1 MFFGKGVFLS
11 ERKNSMNR
19 CVYHPFV
26 LLLAVGLF
34 TLAAGGHQTPTEG
47 NEPDSIVVTTLLDVV
62 DDADGVTS
70 LREALGG
77 AEAGGRVIFDAALA
91 GGTIV
96 LGGAQLEI
104 TEGIAV
110 DAGSVGGIT
119 IDAGGKSRV
128 ISVTGGDADRPAA
141 LIGLT
146 VTGGNVEDDGDED
159 IHASGGGGIFNNG
172 TLTIVN
178 TVVFGN
184 TACGFGGGIDN
195 DGDMTV
201 VNSTVAGNAAPGFGG
216 GIANVDG
223 RLTLVN
229 SIVSCNR
236 ANTDSDL
243 GAYYFSGRNNIV
255 GADPGFAVPPVFESD
270 ELANRDAI
278 DLTLK
283 PGSWAIDRGANDA
296 VETETDLAG
305 NPRAFAA
312 AKGPATV
319 DIGAYEYQ
327 RCVEREAPST
337 VVTTPLDNLDA
348 ADGLTSL
355 REAILYAGPG
365 DAVTFDSSLGGRT
378 ITLRGSELEIDKII
392 TVDASSVGG
401 ITIDAGGKNR
411 VFHVSCG
418 EPLRPVKLIGLTIT
432 GGKLYNRDGGGIY
445 NTGILALVGSTVS
458 GNYARY
464 ADGWTFTKDGS
475 WGCEF
480 SLGGGINNYGTL
492 EIVGSTVAGNVSDG
506 GGGIGNCGM
515 MKIVGS
521 SVSENI
527 SDVGGALE
535 NHGALEIVSSTVT
548 GNSASSGAIFNLEGY
563 LTLNSSIVALNH
575 TDDGAD
581 IYNAASISDSGSVIG
596 IDPGFTIPPVF
607 DVKNLTN
614 RGKLDLTPKEGS
626 AAIDIGDNDAVKTE
640 TDLAGNPRVVGGA
653 VDAGAYEYQGKEK

>member
-1 MFFGKGVFLS
+1 
-11 ERKNSMNR
+11 MNR
-19 CVYHPFV
+19 HIYRRLVS
-26 LLLAVGLF
+26 LLA
-34 TLAAGGHQTPTEG
+34 AAFFAAASGGYQTPAEG
-47 NEPDSIVVTTLLDVV
+47 NEPERITVTTLLDVV
-62 DDADGVTS
+62 DDADGATS
-70 LREALGG
+70 LREALGR
-77 AEAGGRVIFDAALA
+77 AEAGGAVTFDAALA

-96 LGGAQLEI
+96 LAGAPLEI

-172 TLTIVN
+172 TLRIVN

-236 ANTDSDL
+236 ANTDGDL

-255 GADPGFAVPPVFESD
+255 GADPGFAIPPVFESD
-270 ELANRDAI
+270 ELANRDAV
-278 DLTLK
+278 DLTLRA
-283 PGSWAIDRGANDA
+283 GSWAIDRGANDA
-296 VETETDLAG
+296 VETETDRAG
-305 NPRAFAA
+305 NPRAYAA

-327 RCVEREAPST
+327 RRVEREAPST

-355 REAILYAGPG
+355 REAILCAGPG

-378 ITLRGSELEIDKII
+378 ITLGGSELEIDKII
-392 TVDASSVGG
+392 TIDASSVGG
-401 ITIDAGGKNR
+401 VTIDAGGKNR
-411 VFHVSCG
+411 VFRVGCG

-480 SLGGGINNYGTL
+480 SLGGGINNYGTM
-492 EIVGSTVAGNVSDG
+492 EIVGSTVSGNVSDG
-506 GGGIGNCGM
+506 GGGIGNFGV

-527 SDVGGALE
+527 SDVGGAIE
-535 NHGALEIVSSTVT
+535 NHGALEIVGSTVS
-548 GNSASSGAIFNLEGY
+548 GNSASSGAIFNLEGH
-563 LTLNSSIVALNH
+563 LALNSSIVAQNY

-581 IYNAASISDSGSVIG
+581 IYNAASISDSGCVIG
-596 IDPGFTIPPVF
+596 KDPGFAVPPVF
-607 DVKNLTN
+607 DVKKLAN
-614 RGKLDLTPKEGS
+614 RGKIDLTPKEGS